1 MNAGRSDWRKML
13 VSWIFPQPEI
23 ARVDVYQPPRA
34 PVGVH
39 AFRRET
45 ENGVRKLFLRVDDG
59 GAGVLIADASEALR
73 LSPVGCFVVHGLL
86 SGVAQHTIRE
96 KLPARIAGS
105 IVEEAMLAIDE
116 LGRPNRRY
124 PAMSLIDPLE
134 GDGTHGIEPLQGD
147 VEAIDDP
154 AALRRAVDWL
164 VRAGIPHVRFLLPE
178 RNPREVRQ
186 GAAALAGAAGLAQAI
201 EYAEDRG
208 LIAGVRL
215 TAGEAVVSAALS
227 RWIDLGLDYLVLP
240 VGLTEAAHRRAFGD
254 DDWRS
259 LERAFRLTNEHEI
272 AAVVEIG
279 LTADAFDALE
289 GTIDRFVCQGG
300 NYVETYAIIGDQ
312 ESGEKLRPAQ
322 LPQLATFVEDLGSR
336 GTTPI
341 AFLPPIHARG
351 RSIEQIL
358 RGGPRTAGDLAL
370 RIDAAGSIFLPRGL
384 CKPIGSVSD
393 DWSALRVRP
402 KVAAFRQIVAAL
414 ELCEAAPLASGHLS
428 PVDSS
433 RNSPAH
439 PLTRPQAWAEE
450 C

>member
-1 MNAGRSDWRKML
+1 MNAAHGNWRTRL
-13 VSWIFPQPEI
+13 ASWIFPNPEI
-23 ARVDVYQPPRA
+23 ARVDVYQAPRA

-45 ENGVRKLFLRVDDG
+45 EHGVRKLFLRVDDG

-73 LSPVGCFVVHGLL
+73 LSPVGCFVVHELL
-86 SGVAQHTIRE
+86 SGVAQHAIRE
-96 KLPARIAGS
+96 KLPDRVAS
-105 IVEEAMLAIDE
+105 SLVEESTLAIDE
-116 LGRPNRRY
+116 LGRPDRRY

-147 VEAIDDP
+147 VEAVDDT
-154 AALRRAVDWL
+154 AALRQAVDWL
-164 VRAGIPHVRFLLPE
+164 VRAGIPHVRFLVPE

-186 GAAALAGAAGLAQAI
+186 GAAALAQAI

-215 TAGEAVVSAALS
+215 TAGDAVGSEALS

-254 DDWRS
+254 ADWNA
-259 LERAFRLTNEHEI
+259 LESAIRLTNEREI

-289 GTIDRFVCQGG
+289 ATIDRFVAQGG
-300 NYVETYAIIGDQ
+300 NYVETYAVIGDQ
-312 ESGEKLRPAQ
+312 EAGEKFRPAQ

-351 RSIEQIL
+351 RSVEQIL

-370 RIDAAGSIFLPRGL
+370 RIDTAGSIFLPRGL
-384 CKPIGSVSD
+384 CKPIGSLSD
-393 DWSALRVRP
+393 DWSSLRVRP
-402 KVAAFRQIVAAL
+402 KVAAFRQTVAGL
-414 ELCEAAPLASGHLS
+414 ELRDAAPLASRHLS
-428 PVDSS
+428 PGIEVESNLS
-433 RNSPAH
+433 H
-439 PLTRPQAWAEE
+439 PLIRPQAWAEE